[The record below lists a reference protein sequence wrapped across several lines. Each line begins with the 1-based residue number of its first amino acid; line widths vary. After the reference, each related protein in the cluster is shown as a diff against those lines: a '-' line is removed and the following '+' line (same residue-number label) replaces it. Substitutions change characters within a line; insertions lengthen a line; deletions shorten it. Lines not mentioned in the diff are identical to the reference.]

1 MAEMNSILK
10 LLETR
15 NLYIHLMLFKIYLQ
29 SNGRTKN
36 PINTSDLKN
45 EIKEIFGDDY
55 SHQDYLTAV
64 EYLIS
69 ENLVEDIQMGLTIGG
84 RTYFENWIKEFENLS
99 KEDQENLNES
109 LSPKVSK
116 FFELT
121 DKVSKVATLVTKLVE
136 LSNKI

>member
-1 MAEMNSILK
+1 MNSILK

>member
-1 MAEMNSILK
+1 MNSILK

-15 NLYIHLMLFKIYLQ
+15 DLYIHLMLFKIYLS
-29 SNGRTKN
+29 SNGRTKFPYN
-36 PINTSDLKN
+36 GNLQ
-45 EIKEIFGDDY
+45 KEMKELFASEYDIETY
-55 SHQDYLTAV
+55 RIAE

-69 ENLVEDIQMGLTIGG
+69 EGLVNDIFLGLSVKG

-109 LSPKVSK
+109 LSPKISK

>member
-1 MAEMNSILK
+1 MNNILK

-84 RTYFENWIKEFENLS
+84 RTYFENWIIEFENLS

>member
-1 MAEMNSILK
+1 
-10 LLETR
+10 
-15 NLYIHLMLFKIYLQ
+15 MLFKIYLQ

>member
-1 MAEMNSILK
+1 MAEMNNILK

-84 RTYFENWIKEFENLS
+84 RTYFENWIIEFENLS